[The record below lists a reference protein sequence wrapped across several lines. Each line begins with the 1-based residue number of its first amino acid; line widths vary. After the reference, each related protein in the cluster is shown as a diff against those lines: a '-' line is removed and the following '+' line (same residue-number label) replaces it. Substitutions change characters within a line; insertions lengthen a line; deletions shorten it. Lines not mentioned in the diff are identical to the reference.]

1 MQKAARF
8 RDARPPR
15 PDGRM
20 EWKPPA
26 GGEAVPIFCKFRK
39 RASPRLRKKPF
50 PPECRQTA
58 TAPRD
63 KFSARE
69 RFEISVNPPFGKCR
83 FAAKR
88 LGSPPK
94 PKTRRKSL
102 RWECRA
108 VWFGIGSKKTPFGV
122 IIRKKIERFRER
134 TARSGQ
140 TGNGRT
146 GRRLVCVHAPENV
159 YTPISSPLSKTFD
172 FSQKPCNT
180 CGFRAAARKDRIL
193 RDFKFAAN
201 RAAAETK
208 TGKSGAFYFS
218 NPAKNS
224 KSNDV

>member
-193 RDFKFAAN
+193 HDFKFAAN

-208 TGKSGAFYFS
+208 TGKSGAFIFRT
-218 NPAKNS
+218 PQKTQKAKI
-224 KSNDV
+224 

>member
-1 MQKAARF
+1 M
-8 RDARPPR
+8 
-15 PDGRM
+15 
-20 EWKPPA
+20 
-26 GGEAVPIFCKFRK
+26 PIC
-39 RASPRLRKKPF
+39 RKKVG
-50 PPECRQTA
+50 E
-58 TAPRD
+58 
-63 KFSARE
+63 
-69 RFEISVNPPFGKCR
+69 
-83 FAAKR
+83 
-88 LGSPPK
+88 PPK
-94 PKTRRKSL
+94 TENPTQVAEMGMSGCLVRD
-102 RWECRA
+102 
-108 VWFGIGSKKTPFGV
+108 WFKKTPFGV

-146 GRRLVCVHAPENV
+146 GRRLVCVHAPENA

-224 KSNDV
+224 KSKNIIRERERENWAVSRIL

>member
-1 MQKAARF
+1 M
-8 RDARPPR
+8 
-15 PDGRM
+15 
-20 EWKPPA
+20 
-26 GGEAVPIFCKFRK
+26 PIC
-39 RASPRLRKKPF
+39 RKKVG
-50 PPECRQTA
+50 E
-58 TAPRD
+58 
-63 KFSARE
+63 
-69 RFEISVNPPFGKCR
+69 
-83 FAAKR
+83 
-88 LGSPPK
+88 PPK
-94 PKTRRKSL
+94 TENPTQVAEMGRSGLFGSGLVQKKNTVRSDIQKKRRS
-102 RWECRA
+102 
-108 VWFGIGSKKTPFGV
+108 GV

-146 GRRLVCVHAPENV
+146 GRRLVCVRVPENA

-180 CGFRAAARKDRIL
+180 CGFRAAASKDRIL